1 VTPAL
6 LVETLRARGVVLRA
20 VGDRL
25 RVRPATAVTPDE
37 LEALRQFKPEVMA
50 LLARVPPITSVTL
63 DPVTI
68 REVLGPKPD
77 PHDVAII
84 TFEVVETVA
93 QLEREIQAGAIG
105 QRPRLVRGLPLG
117 LWLDLSDVARLLRAG
132 TAPR

>member
-1 VTPAL
+1 
-6 LVETLRARGVVLRA
+6 
-20 VGDRL
+20 
-25 RVRPATAVTPDE
+25 VRPATAVTPDE